1 MQASAGGGRSG
12 AAARAA
18 GPDLLLLR
26 ERPEKVCMERVLR
39 ESDGLGFCRSSLA
52 GRSLNP
58 TPELSFQYKERDRER
73 ERERD
78 SKLYPSTDA
87 SCFTDTCPETVC
99 VESAPKLG
107 KGGKK
112 KKSGAARRRRKKERI
127 DASLAL
133 FEAEAA
139 EYARIGA
146 LAVVAR
152 VLHKVRN
159 LSKSVI
165 KWNVWF
171 SNEFARWAAQ
181 NAAVAAGWAAEQA
194 EDEAEWAADEAR
206 IREKVSK
213 GLVRR
218 VRGKRGVGAGRSRR
232 RRARRK
238 RMEQAAHTWLE
249 WKAEQQSWWG
259 SERLMRRQADAWAAR
274 AGNRGSRWR
283 LMQRKRRRGA
293 MGSGIWQ
300 QRQRGQAGV
309 REGNAPAG
317 LCRRQ
322 GRAVGAGWGRGPRY
336 WRLGGGG
343 KQGWVT

>member
-1 MQASAGGGRSG
+1 M
-12 AAARAA
+12 
-18 GPDLLLLR
+18 
-26 ERPEKVCMERVLR
+26 
-39 ESDGLGFCRSSLA
+39 A

-87 SCFTDTCPETVC
+87 SCFTDTCPETVF
-99 VESAPKLG
+99 VDTAPKLG

-112 KKSGAARRRRKKERI
+112 KKSGAARRRRKKERT

-139 EYARIGA
+139 EDARLGA

-159 LSKSVI
+159 LSRSVI

-181 NAAVAAGWAAEQA
+181 NAAVAAGWAAEHA

-206 IREKVSK
+206 IREKVSE

-218 VRGKRGVGAGRSRR
+218 VRGKRGVGSG
-232 RRARRK
+232 
-238 RMEQAAHTWLE
+238 
-249 WKAEQQSWWG
+249 
-259 SERLMRRQADAWAAR
+259 
-274 AGNRGSRWR
+274 
-283 LMQRKRRRGA
+283 RRRG
-293 MGSGIWQ
+293 
-300 QRQRGQAGV
+300 
-309 REGNAPAG
+309 
-317 LCRRQ
+317 
-322 GRAVGAGWGRGPRY
+322 
-336 WRLGGGG
+336 
-343 KQGWVT
+343 